1 MMWKSTNGSRGSTG
15 KTFITGSVIS
25 TTTNWALS
33 PNTFVTEQNIIPS
46 PFRGFS
52 FILSFLRKLKPPLVP
67 KLKYEGDTSNFDD
80 YPEDDLNKV
89 PGVSEREQRIFDDFW
104 SLHRKTM
111 GVKDWRRLCGQ
122 KFFLWKRVD
131 LPGKNRN
138 KDGGYW
144 AACINVISCC
154 PNSQLLI
161 QQKYFCRYSECIFTR
176 YANIFLN
183 VLRIYFCKIFLC
195 MICAPQLKNLKSN
208 TKLWINNP
216 AVHLFTT
223 LIIGN

>member
-1 MMWKSTNGSRGSTG
+1 MTFCVFQRMAILICINLYWSRLGQMMWKSTNGSRGSTG

-46 PFRGFS
+46 PFREFS

-131 LPGKNRN
+131 LPGKKQLRN
-138 KDGGYW
+138 KDGG
-144 AACINVISCC
+144 IG
-154 PNSQLLI
+154 
-161 QQKYFCRYSECIFTR
+161 R
-176 YANIFLN
+176 
-183 VLRIYFCKIFLC
+183 
-195 MICAPQLKNLKSN
+195 
-208 TKLWINNP
+208 P
-216 AVHLFTT
+216 A
-223 LIIGN
+223 